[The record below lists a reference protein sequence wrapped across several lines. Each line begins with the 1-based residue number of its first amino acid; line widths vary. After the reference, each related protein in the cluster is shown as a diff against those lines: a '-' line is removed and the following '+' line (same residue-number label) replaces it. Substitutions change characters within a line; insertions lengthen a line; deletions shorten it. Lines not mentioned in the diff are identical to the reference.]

1 MQKNIEV
8 NKRILNEIDA
18 LKVDEKQK
26 LFLKEIIDFELDNID
41 KDITRFTEEYKN
53 IIVKIFR

>member
-1 MQKNIEV
+1 MQKNLEV

-26 LFLKEIIDFELDNID
+26 LFLKEIIDFELNNID

-53 IIVKIFR
+53 IIVKVFR